1 MTDMRKPNADK
12 RFSFA
17 VLRLGWTAVFL
28 AAVFVVLLAPA
39 ALLAQSAD
47 VQHLFEQGNSFY
59 RDGQYEKAIE
69 AYEKVRQLGYESPEL
84 YYNLGNAYFRTGQI
98 GKAVLNLE
106 RARRL
111 APKDEDIR
119 HNLQIV
125 NLRVVDKVPHPPKL
139 FFQVWYEAVRNLL
152 SVDGWTLLFVVL
164 YVLAASLVVVW
175 VLARRPVIRT
185 LARRALAFVLVL
197 LLGTGLFWIGALR
210 ASRVVHAV
218 VTVPRVEVLSAP
230 EEGAT
235 EVFPLHEGV
244 VVQIRDRSD
253 GWYEI
258 RLPDGKVGWLKKEAV
273 EIV

>member
-1 MTDMRKPNADK
+1 MKIRNTTSPLRTWLRAL
-12 RFSFA
+12 RRAGVLSA
-17 VLRLGWTAVFL
+17 VSLVLVLLTWTA
-28 AAVFVVLLAPA
+28 AH
-39 ALLAQSAD
+39 AQSAE
-47 VQHLFEQGNSFY
+47 VQHLFEQGNSLY
-59 RDGQYEKAIE
+59 RNGQYEKAIQ

-139 FFQVWYEAVRNLL
+139 FFQVWYESVRNLL
-152 SVDGWTLLFVVL
+152 SVDGWTALFVAL
-164 YVLAASLVVVW
+164 YVLAGVLLVIR
-175 VLARRPVIRT
+175 VLARRPAVVAV
-185 LARRALAFVLVL
+185 ARRSLVLVVVL
-197 LLGTGLFWIGALR
+197 LVVTGVFWIGALR
-210 ASRVVHAV
+210 SARVVKAV

-258 RLPDGKVGWLKKEAV
+258 RLPDGKVGWLKKDAV

>member
-1 MTDMRKPNADK
+1 MRKPGGHK
-12 RFSFA
+12 RF
-17 VLRLGWTAVFL
+17 FL
-28 AAVFVVLLAPA
+28 ALRRAATVFSAAALLLGASSS
-39 ALLAQSAD
+39 LLAQSAD
-47 VQHLFEQGNSFY
+47 VQHLFEQGNTFY

-69 AYEKVRQLGYESPEL
+69 AYEKVRELGYESPEL

-152 SVDGWTLLFVVL
+152 SVDGWTVLFVVL

-175 VLARRPVIRT
+175 VLARRPVVRT
-185 LARRALAFVLVL
+185 LARRALALVLVL
-197 LLGTGLFWIGALR
+197 LLGTGLFWLGALR
-210 ASRVVHAV
+210 AAKVVQAV

-244 VVQIRDRSD
+244 VVRIRDRSD

-258 RLPDGKVGWLKKEAV
+258 RLPDGKVGWLKKDAV